1 MVLHLFL
8 LLFVEKSYFTF
19 KLTFDSA
26 PSLTAIFV
34 FWHRQNIVTTNEF
47 PILKNMDFKQE

>member
-1 MVLHLFL
+1 MTLNHENNIRNEFPSQNYTKKKELNLSL

-26 PSLTAIFV
+26 P
-34 FWHRQNIVTTNEF
+34 
-47 PILKNMDFKQE
+47 